1 MLPSRPAGRGGC
13 PRPPRDRR
21 VSLGSQLFLHLALG
35 PGLNP
40 QTLAAHQHLTQSQRG
55 CAPRT
60 SCASTP
66 SNFAGPRPDATW
78 LASWQAVD
86 DAGWQAEL
94 GCTCC
99 PRTSHPR
106 LASPAANSAISRE
119 TQSPAMLLA
128 HRHLQCFSSCSTP
141 RRTTLSLSCSSTLA
155 DVIHEVP
162 SETLC
167 IPGLLWEKSVPF
179 TSMQP
184 PSIAQYCREMLPTK
198 EKLGPAAITSGK
210 MKLEDTNNMNWFDG
224 MQEMSQSLILL
235 KNQILYFPWLLP
247 I

>member
-155 DVIHEVP
+155 DVINEVP

-184 PSIAQYCREMLPTK
+184 PSIAQYSLFCPILQRNAPNKGETW
-198 EKLGPAAITSGK
+198 TSCYHVWENEIGRY
-210 MKLEDTNNMNWFDG
+210 
-224 MQEMSQSLILL
+224 Q
-235 KNQILYFPWLLP
+235 LYELF
-247 I
+247 

>member
-40 QTLAAHQHLTQSQRG
+40 QTLAAHHQLTQSQRG

-66 SNFAGPRPDATW
+66 SNFAGPPAGATW
-78 LASWQAVD
+78 LASWLAVD

-119 TQSPAMLLA
+119 TQSPAMLA

-141 RRTTLSLSCSSTLA
+141 ARITLSHSLPLALQHRPMSLTKFRGKPLMSGSKDSCGTNLCRSLQCSRPLFPNI
-155 DVIHEVP
+155 D
-162 SETLC
+162 SNKGETR
-167 IPGLLWEKSVPF
+167 
-179 TSMQP
+179 T
-184 PSIAQYCREMLPTK
+184 CRLN
-198 EKLGPAAITSGK
+198 I
-210 MKLEDTNNMNWFDG
+210 
-224 MQEMSQSLILL
+224 QE
-235 KNQILYFPWLLP
+235 N
-247 I
+247 

>member
-40 QTLAAHQHLTQSQRG
+40 QTLAAHHQLTQSQRG

-66 SNFAGPRPDATW
+66 SNFAGPPAGATW
-78 LASWQAVD
+78 LASWLAVD

-119 TQSPAMLLA
+119 TQSPAMLA

-141 RRTTLSLSCSSTLA
+141 ARITLSHSPSCSSTPA
-155 DVIHEVP
+155 DVINEVP
-162 SETLC
+162 WETFDEW
-167 IPGLLWEKSVPF
+167 IQGLLWDKSVPF

-184 PSIAQYCREMLPTK
+184 PSIAQY
-198 EKLGPAAITSGK
+198 
-210 MKLEDTNNMNWFDG
+210 
-224 MQEMSQSLILL
+224 
-235 KNQILYFPWLLP
+235 
-247 I
+247 